1 MKRRALGKGL
11 GALLPETSGLVS
23 LLMLEIDQIQ
33 PNPLQPRVGFDPEKL
48 EELAASI
55 RQSGVIQ
62 PIVVRSAAEGYEI
75 IAGERRWRAA
85 QQANLKVIPGIVQD
99 VSDQEMLELALVENV
114 QRDDLS
120 PIEEA
125 LAYRLM
131 TEQFNLSQAEIA
143 KRVGRSR
150 TAVTNTLRLLQLPL
164 DVQEMLITE
173 ELSMGHARALIPLAE
188 TEQRRLA
195 RLTAENGLSVR
206 AVEQLV
212 QRALKPPAHRGQ
224 SNRKNDPNVLQAE
237 QRLEEIWQTRVQI
250 RQRGPRGQI
259 LFHFH
264 SAEELQRLFEEL
276 TNR

>member
-11 GALLPETSGLVS
+11 GALLPEGSGLAS
-23 LLMLEIDQIQ
+23 MLTLEIEKIK
-33 PNPLQPRVGFDPEKL
+33 PNPLQPRVAFDAEKL

-62 PIVVRSAAEGYEI
+62 PIVVRPVVEGYEI

-85 QQANLKVIPGIVQD
+85 QQADLKVISAIVQD
-99 VSDQEMLELALVENV
+99 VSDREMLELALVENV

-131 TEQFNLSQAEIA
+131 VEQFELSQAEIA

-164 DVQEMLITE
+164 AVQQMVITGA
-173 ELSMGHARALIPLAE
+173 LSMGHARALIPLPE
-188 TEQRRLA
+188 KEQLKLA
-195 RLTAENGLSVR
+195 ALIAAQGLSVR
-206 AVEQLV
+206 DVERRV
-212 QRALKPPAHRGQ
+212 QRILNPPVPKRPR
-224 SNRKNDPNVLQAE
+224 SKDPNVLRAE
-237 QRLEEIWQTRVQI
+237 QRLEDVWQTKVQI
-250 RQRGPRGQI
+250 RQRGQKGQI

-264 SAEELQRLFEEL
+264 SEDELQRLFEGL
-276 TNR
+276 TKR